1 MRQPNANDLVTDNQQ
16 LDHIAATLNQLPRKE
31 RSLRERITYLSPAIL
46 EALAKGYSYSDMTT
60 LLKSQGVDISTS
72 TLKQYLYRFRKDSG
86 QAESMPL
93 PEPSLASPPI
103 APVTP
108 PTQKRRSVDM
118 PQEL

>member
-31 RSLRERITYLSPAIL
+31 RSLRERITYLSPSIL

-60 LLKSQGVDISTS
+60 LLKSQGVDISVS
-72 TLKQYLYRFRKDSG
+72 TLKQYLYRFRKDTAQVEPAS
-86 QAESMPL
+86 
-93 PEPSLASPPI
+93 EPSLASPPI

>member
-1 MRQPNANDLVTDNQQ
+1 MRQPNANDLATDNQQ

-60 LLKSQGVDISTS
+60 LLKSQGVDISVS
-72 TLKQYLYRFRKDSG
+72 TLKQYLYRFRKDTDT
-86 QAESMPL
+86 AESAS
-93 PEPSLASPPI
+93 EPSSASPMI